1 MDIVDVLLARAM
13 TPEMTILQAEASALA
28 AQEAAE
34 KAASD
39 ATDAV
44 KDAGDALETA
54 QGLIED
60 LDDAMEDLEGVAD
73 AEVKKLTIAKTSSS
87 SDANYTTIGLH
98 TTYPD
103 DSGADVNDLVKYYN
117 TTGQATD
124 GTMTQK
130 AITDAMISDVQV
142 NGASIVSNGVASI
155 PISNANNMYG
165 LYRANTMFG
174 TQSTVLGD
182 IGIVPATINE
192 IKAGTNQYHPI
203 APNRLA
209 NAVFYGL
216 ARAARDITQ
225 SQSNNPVG
233 TYTEEAKTAIQ
244 NMLGISGGGG
254 GSTNLGPENAGRVVV
269 VGSDGNIIASG
280 IAEEEIISAL
290 IKTDTYTAKDA
301 VGIQADYENRS
312 YSRTQEAAEY
322 EQGSD
327 FNKYSMYGGRMRC
340 NVNDNGEIVAWYG
353 DQNYKEDG
361 SNGQVMVYQPKFYYS
376 RTFNK
381 TAYNGLGDV
390 IQKETLII
398 SPTEQTG
405 FKLHPL
411 FRASDGSVLDYVLLS
426 AYEGCAY
433 TDSYDLNDSGNIDFS
448 TAKLSSIAGAKPISG
463 VNKQFT
469 LANAEQMAQNRGS
482 GWHVTNL
489 AMESAQQML
498 QMVEYGSPNSQ
509 ASLETG
515 ICYIP
520 NNSNRNCASI
530 TGSTASLGNAT
541 GAAAATMN
549 EINGVYTNY
558 SDPGKRA
565 VSYRGFENP
574 WGNIWRMIA
583 GINVVGS
590 AHQNGG
596 IPRIC
601 TDYNY
606 SIAADAT
613 NYESIGFQLPNTY
626 DWVSGF
632 GVPTSKYDWVYMPI
646 ECSGGNSA
654 VPVGDN
660 LWTTSNLNGVNMLC
674 CGGLWYFELSD
685 GMFYYCCDQR
695 ANTYAR
701 SYNARL
707 MYIPEKNTIYNN
719 NVAAWQNKWGG
730 GN

>member
-1 MDIVDVLLARAM
+1 MDLIDILMARAL
-13 TPEMTILQAEASALA
+13 TPQVQIETAAAMAREAVADATEAVDKAEAAV
-28 AQEAAE
+28 EAAE
-34 KAASD
+34 GITNIILIQPNEPENSNITKLWIDSDSAATIQVPEMSD
-39 ATDAV
+39 IHGLTLNVVTTSNSEVIQKEVRLNYVDEHAPSIT
-44 KDAGDALETA
+44 
-54 QGLIED
+54 QG
-60 LDDAMEDLEGVAD
+60 
-73 AEVKKLTIAKTSSS
+73 
-87 SDANYTTIGLH
+87 
-98 TTYPD
+98 
-103 DSGADVNDLVKYYN
+103 LVKYYTSSGN
-117 TTGQATD
+117 NTD

-130 AITDAMISDVQV
+130 AITDTMISDVQINGTSIVYDGVAYLPPANTAV
-142 NGASIVSNGVASI
+142 NGVTRY
-155 PISNANNMYG
+155 ANET
-165 LYRANTMFG
+165 LIKTG
-174 TQSTVLGD
+174 T
-182 IGIVPATINE
+182 ATNRSLSV
-192 IKAGTNQYHPI
+192 QYQH
-203 APNRLA
+203 AA
-209 NAVFYGL
+209 AFYGL
-216 ARAARDITQ
+216 AKAAGDSTQ

-233 TYTEEAKTAIQ
+233 TYTAEAKAAIQ

-254 GSTNLGPENAGRVVV
+254 GSTNLGPENVGRVVV
-269 VGSDGNIIASG
+269 VGSDGSIIASG

-520 NNSNRNCASI
+520 NNGSKNCASI

-549 EINGVYTNY
+549 ETNGVYTNY

-695 ANTYAR
+695 ASTYAR

>member
-1 MDIVDVLLARAM
+1 MDLIDILMARAL
-13 TPEMTILQAEASALA
+13 TPQVQIETAAAMAREAVADATEAVDKAEAAV
-28 AQEAAE
+28 EAAE
-34 KAASD
+34 GITNIILIQPNEPENSNITKLWIDSDSAATIQVPEMSD
-39 ATDAV
+39 IHGLTLNVATTSNSEVIQKEVRLNYVDEHAPSI
-44 KDAGDALETA
+44 T
-54 QGLIED
+54 QG
-60 LDDAMEDLEGVAD
+60 
-73 AEVKKLTIAKTSSS
+73 
-87 SDANYTTIGLH
+87 
-98 TTYPD
+98 
-103 DSGADVNDLVKYYN
+103 LVKYYTN
-117 TTGQATD
+117 SGNNTD

-130 AITDAMISDVQV
+130 AITELATQSGRITDVQIE
-142 NGASIVSNGVASI
+142 GTSIVNNSGVAN
-155 PISNANNMYG
+155 ISSA
-165 LYRANTMFG
+165 TS
-174 TQSTVLGD
+174 TQIKNGIDTTKVINPSNQHAST
-182 IGIVPATINE
+182 
-192 IKAGTNQYHPI
+192 
-203 APNRLA
+203 
-209 NAVFYGL
+209 FYGL
-216 ARAARDITQ
+216 AKAAGDATQ
-225 SQSNNPVG
+225 SASNNPVG
-233 TYTEEAKTAIQ
+233 TYTSEAKIAIR
-244 NMLGISGGGG
+244 NMLGISGGG

-269 VGSDGNIIASG
+269 VGSDGDIIASG

-312 YSRTQEAAEY
+312 YSRAQEATEY

-340 NVNDNGEIVAWYG
+340 NVNDNGEIIAWYG

-411 FRASDGSVLDYVLLS
+411 FRAADGSVLDYVLLS

-520 NNSNRNCASI
+520 NNGNRNCASI
-530 TGSTASLGNAT
+530 TGSTASLGNTT
-541 GAAAATMN
+541 GAAAATTN
-549 EINGVYTNY
+549 EINGVYTEY

-685 GMFYYCCDQR
+685 GMFYYCCDQY

-719 NVAAWQNKWGG
+719 NIAAWQNKWEAVTNG
-730 GN
+730 

>member
-1 MDIVDVLLARAM
+1 MDLIDILMARAL
-13 TPEMTILQAEASALA
+13 TPQVQIETAAAMAREAAADATEAVDKAEAAV
-28 AQEAAE
+28 EAAE
-34 KAASD
+34 GITNIILIQPNEPENSNITKLWIDSDSAATIQVPEMSD
-39 ATDAV
+39 IHGLTLNVATTSNSEVIQKEVRLNYVDEHAPSI
-44 KDAGDALETA
+44 T
-54 QGLIED
+54 QG
-60 LDDAMEDLEGVAD
+60 
-73 AEVKKLTIAKTSSS
+73 
-87 SDANYTTIGLH
+87 
-98 TTYPD
+98 
-103 DSGADVNDLVKYYN
+103 LVKYYTSSGN
-117 TTGQATD
+117 NTD

-130 AITDAMISDVQV
+130 AITELATQSGRITDVQIE
-142 NGASIVSNGVASI
+142 GTSIVNNSGVAN
-155 PISNANNMYG
+155 ISSATSTQIKN
-165 LYRANTMFG
+165 G
-174 TQSTVLGD
+174 TDTTKVINPSNQHAST
-182 IGIVPATINE
+182 
-192 IKAGTNQYHPI
+192 
-203 APNRLA
+203 
-209 NAVFYGL
+209 FYGL
-216 ARAARDITQ
+216 AKAAGDATQ
-225 SQSNNPVG
+225 SASNNPVG
-233 TYTEEAKTAIQ
+233 TYTSEAKVAIR
-244 NMLGISGGGG
+244 NMLGISGGG

-269 VGSDGNIIASG
+269 VDSDGNIIASG

-312 YSRTQEAAEY
+312 YSRTQEAVEY

-520 NNSNRNCASI
+520 NNGNRNCASI

-541 GAAAATMN
+541 GAAAATTN
-549 EINGVYTNY
+549 EINGVYTSY

-685 GMFYYCCDQR
+685 GMFYYGCDQR

-719 NVAAWQNKWGG
+719 NIAAWQNKWEAVTNG
-730 GN
+730 